1 MQVQGC
7 GATPVD
13 RDMKRSLLWL
23 THREV
28 ESKGSNL
35 TCFHRDAALV
45 LDAGRHDDRSP
56 PLTLPEALRQR
67 PSSPPEHG
75 QTAGVGGLT
84 RQRQT
89 PPPQPIQPIRPRVYI
104 GRGSPLTLKWMTFK
118 RKVDDASTDWFRVK
132 NPEVPFYNN
141 LNLFITQIGHK
152 HVGCLSKQNLF
163 QRDTK

>member
-1 MQVQGC
+1 MADNDGRVRANLQRCSRGIRGETTRLCARINQSKRRGRRSLLTSTLSSIGHYRMDEEAMQVQGC

-13 RDMKRSLLWL
+13 RDMKGSLLWL

-35 TCFHRDAALV
+35 TRFHRDAALV

-75 QTAGVGGLT
+75 QTAGVGGLSE
-84 RQRQT
+84 QQ
-89 PPPQPIQPIRPRVYI
+89 
-104 GRGSPLTLKWMTFK
+104 
-118 RKVDDASTDWFRVK
+118 
-132 NPEVPFYNN
+132 
-141 LNLFITQIGHK
+141 
-152 HVGCLSKQNLF
+152 
-163 QRDTK
+163 

>member
-1 MQVQGC
+1 MDEEAMQVQGC

-28 ESKGSNL
+28 GSKGSNL

-75 QTAGVGGLT
+75 QTAGVGGLS
-84 RQRQT
+84 RQR
-89 PPPQPIQPIRPRVYI
+89 
-104 GRGSPLTLKWMTFK
+104 
-118 RKVDDASTDWFRVK
+118 
-132 NPEVPFYNN
+132 
-141 LNLFITQIGHK
+141 
-152 HVGCLSKQNLF
+152 
-163 QRDTK
+163 